1 MFGLFGGKKD
11 DKKKKKEET
20 QEEVMKAVEKL
31 NLQLSDMEEKISHL
45 EAKKNGIVEMAKEK
59 LKKGDKT
66 GARQALQKKKWVDEQ
81 IKTMDGA
88 IMMLEE
94 QKMMLDSNL
103 TMGSIYES
111 LKEGSKAMN
120 LVQENFK
127 IEDLDKIRD
136 EMEDIK
142 DTFNEKNEFFQQYAV
157 QDNTELDDELDQLQ
171 SELDNEALPDI
182 KDKKKEVIFQ
192 DGNKNVQNE
201 VVKKNEE
208 KDLEAFLDL

>member
-1 MFGLFGGKKD
+1 MFGLFTSKKE

-31 NLQLSDMEEKISHL
+31 NLQLADMEEKIAHL
-45 EAKKNGIVEMAKEK
+45 EAKKNGIIESAKEK

-66 GARQALQKKKWVDEQ
+66 GARQALQKKKWVDDQ

-88 IMMLEE
+88 MMMLEE

-103 TMGSIYES
+103 TMGNIYET

-120 LVQENFK
+120 LAQENFK

-136 EMEDIK
+136 EMEDNKIA
-142 DTFNEKNEFFQQYAV
+142 FEEKNNFFQEYAV
-157 QDNTELDDELDQLQ
+157 QDNAELDDELDQLQ
-171 SELDNEALPDI
+171 SELDNEALPDL
-182 KDKKKEVIFQ
+182 KDKKKEVIFN
-192 DGNKNVQNE
+192 DGNNVQKE

>member
-1 MFGLFGGKKD
+1 MFGLFSSKKE

-31 NLQLSDMEEKISHL
+31 NLQLSDMEEKITHL
-45 EAKKNGIVEMAKEK
+45 EAKKNGIVESAKEK
-59 LKKGDKT
+59 LKKGDKN
-66 GARQALQKKKWVDEQ
+66 GARQALQKKKWVDDQ

-103 TMGSIYES
+103 TMGNIYET

-120 LVQENFK
+120 LAQENFK

-136 EMEDIK
+136 EMEDNK
-142 DTFNEKNEFFQQYAV
+142 VAFEEKNNFFQEYAV
-157 QDNTELDDELDQLQ
+157 QDNAELDDELDQLQ
-171 SELDNEALPDI
+171 SELDNEALPDL
-182 KDKKKEVIFQ
+182 KDKKKEVIFN
-192 DGNKNVQNE
+192 DGNNVQKE